1 MIFYSSSND
10 TSYMTYLAIQKN
22 YSQGEEDSIPVKMCG
37 TLEYMSPEVMSCTR
51 ASSASGKF

>member
-1 MIFYSSSND
+1 
-10 TSYMTYLAIQKN
+10 MTCLAIQEV
-22 YSQGEEDSIPVKMCG
+22 YSQDEKDSIPVKMCG